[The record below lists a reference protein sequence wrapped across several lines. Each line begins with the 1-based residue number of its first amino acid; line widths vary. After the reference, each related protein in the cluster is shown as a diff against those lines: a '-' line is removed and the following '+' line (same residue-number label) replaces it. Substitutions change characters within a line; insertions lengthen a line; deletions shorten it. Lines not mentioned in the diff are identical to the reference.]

1 METIIGFVAGYLV
14 GSREGKAGAE
24 RLRESWNA
32 IRTSPEVRRMAAEAL
47 SIAEV
52 VARSASSRGFSELG
66 GTVVR
71 TLTQRAGTAGRRDIA
86 RAA

>member
-14 GSREGKAGAE
+14 GAREGKAGLE
-24 RLRESWNA
+24 RLKTSWRA
-32 IRTSPEVRRMAAEAL
+32 ITSSPEVRKMASDAIVLAEQMVKRAPVGG
-47 SIAEV
+47 I
-52 VARSASSRGFSELG
+52 G

-71 TLTQRAGTAGRRDIA
+71 TLTSRATTRRETS